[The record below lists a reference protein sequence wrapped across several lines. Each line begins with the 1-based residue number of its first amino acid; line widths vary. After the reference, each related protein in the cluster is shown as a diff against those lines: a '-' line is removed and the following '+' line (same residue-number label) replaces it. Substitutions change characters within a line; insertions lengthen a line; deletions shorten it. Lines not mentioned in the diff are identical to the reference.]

1 MYTINS
7 VKIQINVLLRD
18 YRVGNKIG
26 IFAIQIKIAAIQ
38 IETVVIMSLMSVGI
52 RQRKKVKKV
61 IFSLTFTPPP
71 HPLNKNNI
79 FMWLLFIHGT
89 CTVV

>member
-18 YRVGNKIG
+18 YRVGDKIG

-52 RQRKKVKKV
+52 RLRK
-61 IFSLTFTPPP
+61 
-71 HPLNKNNI
+71 
-79 FMWLLFIHGT
+79 
-89 CTVV
+89 